1 MAKNNIISFN
11 LLEFALGTNTV
22 ESIII
27 ILYICVLKHSVLIG
41 LVERKF
47 TRKLGKIWSYI
58 YLVQVLTE
66 NLL

>member
-47 TRKLGKIWSYI
+47 TRKLGKI
-58 YLVQVLTE
+58 
-66 NLL
+66 